1 MKPPDINLSRADFA
15 VVSTPLG
22 TPSLREGSVPKES
35 QNKAV
40 SPNPPLAEQG
50 AQHIRFGLKAIKGIG
65 EKAIDSIIAER
76 EKSGP
81 FTSLFEFCERVPPGA
96 ITKAMLESLIKCGA
110 FDGVHG
116 REYRAAMVGTIDAA
130 ITAGQRLAQDK
141 AAGQSGL
148 FGGGDDKSRGA
159 QAPGKTAT
167 STQAPLARVTA
178 WAEKDLLTYEKDVLG
193 FYVSSHPLERWKYW
207 FDAFASA
214 NTARLKELQ
223 QDARVVLPCLIQSVR
238 PIVVRNGK
246 SAGQKMAIL
255 TVEDHTGAAD
265 CVLFTDNFTKYGHL
279 AEADKV
285 VYVLGRLDLSRG
297 DPQVV
302 VDRLVPIEGVPY
314 DNGKVRLFLDEVRLN
329 GEAANTL
336 NRVAALLRAQDVA
349 AVPDPKAKPA
359 AQVESKATE
368 AILKNAQA
376 GIRFPVEVIIGT
388 ESSVAI
394 IAADPKL
401 RVELK
406 PDFIKAMET
415 ELGAG
420 MVKVVG
426 GFTVEKDKK
435 PWENGG
441 KRKFSRDE
449 E

>member
-1 MKPPDINLSRADFA
+1 M
-15 VVSTPLG
+15 
-22 TPSLREGSVPKES
+22 SVQFIE
-35 QNKAV
+35 
-40 SPNPPLAEQG
+40 
-50 AQHIRFGLKAIKGIG
+50 I
-65 EKAIDSIIAER
+65 
-76 EKSGP
+76 
-81 FTSLFEFCERVPPGA
+81 
-96 ITKAMLESLIKCGA
+96 
-110 FDGVHG
+110 
-116 REYRAAMVGTIDAA
+116 
-130 ITAGQRLAQDK
+130 
-141 AAGQSGL
+141 
-148 FGGGDDKSRGA
+148 
-159 QAPGKTAT
+159 
-167 STQAPLARVTA
+167 
-178 WAEKDLLTYEKDVLG
+178 
-193 FYVSSHPLERWKYW
+193 
-207 FDAFASA
+207 
-214 NTARLKELQ
+214 
-223 QDARVVLPCLIQSVR
+223 
-238 PIVVRNGK
+238 
-246 SAGQKMAIL
+246 AGQKMAIL